1 MSEHVVHRHL
11 WLRSALVACMLLV
24 AGCAPYRIPQAIG
37 PAGEPGA
44 SWSIRAGDPLKEREI
59 CNSESDRPCV
69 IRASSAERPAS
80 VVLSVY
86 LRPVGDAKTTYQ
98 GALRASVLSSNS
110 ADYERQVDVTIEPA
124 RRPTGISVA
133 GTVSSTPGPH
143 YFRMLLLATVPTHTD
158 PYQFDETI
166 PIEVVA
172 SDTGETSR
180 VANLRFF

>member
-1 MSEHVVHRHL
+1 VQSHL
-11 WLRSALVACMLLV
+11 RLRSSLVACTLLV
-24 AGCAPYRIPQAIG
+24 ASCAPYRIPQSVG
-37 PAGEPGA
+37 PAGQPGA

-59 CNSESDRPCV
+59 CSSDTDRPCV
-69 IRASSAERPAS
+69 IRASSDKRPAS
-80 VVLSVY
+80 VVLSIY

-133 GTVSSTPGPH
+133 GAVSSTPGPH
-143 YFRMLLLATVPTHTD
+143 YFRMLLLATVPMHAD

-172 SDTGETSR
+172 SDTEAPSR
-180 VANLRFF
+180 VANLRLF